1 MRRWLLLVVPA
12 ICLAATVSAHA
23 QGLPPLPVIT
33 PPPAGG
39 QVAPYGTND
48 FRGFNNVLPPGTNG
62 FRVDSLDGVSSPG
75 GAELITVGA
84 REIAGQ
90 CCLRTLALGTTSG

>member
-1 MRRWLLLVVPA
+1 MNGITALSANDVWAVGQTQELNGVILTFTEQFDGTSWAMVP
-12 ICLAATVSAHA
+12 S
-23 QGLPPLPVIT
+23 PS
-33 PPPAGG
+33 
-39 QVAPYGTND
+39 
-48 FRGFNNVLPPGTNG
+48 PPGTNG

-75 GAELITVGA
+75 GTELITVGA